1 MLQKIQFN
9 PGVNRENTRY
19 TNEGGWFESDKVRFR
34 QGMPEKI
41 GGWAPISN
49 NTFLGTCRSLW
60 NWVTLLGENLI
71 GLGTNLKFYLQNG
84 GAYYDITPIRKTSTL
99 SSPFTTN
106 TATNTG
112 VTTVVTV
119 ADVAHGAL
127 NNDFVTF
134 YGASTFNGI
143 TINGEY
149 QITLIGVNSYSIVVT
164 GTASAS
170 SSGGGSPVYAVY
182 QINTG
187 PSAASPSVGWGAG
200 AWSSGTWGNT
210 SSTLSIRLWN
220 QVNSGQDLVFGPKGG
235 ALYYWTAKIGYR
247 NSTVSISNA
256 SPAVVTSTVSLFETY
271 PITFETTGA
280 LPSPLIPGQTYY
292 IRNLAGATFNLSST
306 PTGALINTTTNG
318 TGLQSISPR
327 GVLVSSLPGAN
338 FVPSYQNLLTIS
350 DASGFTILFGTNSRA
365 DTASPPTL
373 DPLLIRWSDKE
384 SFTEW
389 DPTATTQSGET
400 RLSHGSRIVSYVQTR
415 QEIVVFTDSSL
426 YSLQFLGPPY
436 IWGTQLLGDNI
447 SILGPNCS
455 VIASG
460 VVYWIGT
467 DKFYAYNGRVETL
480 NCDLRK
486 YVFNDI
492 NLTQSD
498 QIFAGTNEGFNE
510 VWWFYCSKNS
520 STIDRYVVYNYLEN
534 IWYYGNM
541 ARTAWLDSGLQ
552 RFPIAAAYSQRLLN
566 HESGVDDNIDGNAL
580 PIDAYI
586 SSCEFDIGDGDS
598 VGFVWRMLPDISFL
612 GSSDPPPVT
621 PQVEMTLYPMQNS
634 GSGTQNSST
643 QSVLSGSTYVVP
655 ETFTGQIYTRVRGRQ
670 LIFKVRSNT
679 LGTAWQLGAPRIDI
693 RPDGLR

>member
-1 MLQKIQFN
+1 MLQKIPFK

-34 QGMPEKI
+34 QGTPEKI
-41 GGWAPISN
+41 GGWTPFSFQ
-49 NTFLGTCRSLW
+49 TYLGTCRSLW
-60 NWVTLLGENLI
+60 NWVTLAGQNLI
-71 GLGTNLKFYLQNG
+71 GVGTNLKFYIQNG

-99 SSPFTTN
+99 TNPFTTN
-106 TATNTG
+106 TATNSAG
-112 VTTVVTV
+112 TTVVTV
-119 ADVAHGAL
+119 TDTAHGAI
-127 NNDFVTF
+127 NNDYVTF

-143 TINGEY
+143 TVSGEY
-149 QITLIGVNSYSIVVT
+149 KITYINVNSYTIVVT

-170 SSGGGSPVYAVY
+170 SSGGGTPVYAVY
-182 QINTG
+182 QINVG
-187 PSAASPSVGWGAG
+187 PTYAVPLVGWGSG
-200 AWSSGTWGNT
+200 SWGSGTWGD
-210 SSTLSIRLWN
+210 SAPSTDSMRLWSQMN
-220 QVNSGQDLVFGPKGG
+220 FGQDLIYGPRGG
-235 ALYYWTAKIGYR
+235 PLYYWKASNGYLP
-247 NSTVSISNA
+247 SVVSISNA
-256 SPAVVTSTVSLFETY
+256 SPAVVTGTITLVEGY
-271 PITFETTGA
+271 PITFATTGS

-292 IRNLAGATFNLSST
+292 ARNPVGTSYNLSST
-306 PTGALINTTTNG
+306 PTGSLINTSTAGSGTQTTS
-318 TGLQSISPR
+318 QR
-327 GVLVSSLPGAN
+327 GILVSSLPDAN
-338 FVPSYQNLLTIS
+338 SVPLSQNYMTIS
-350 DASGFTILFGTNSRA
+350 DASRFVILFGTNDYGS
-365 DTASPPTL
+365 TVF
-373 DPLLIRWSDKE
+373 DPMIIRWSDQE
-384 SFTEW
+384 SVTNW
-389 DPTATTQSGET
+389 QPTATTQAGSV
-400 RLSHGSRIVSYVQTR
+400 RLSHGSRIVSIVQAR

-447 SILGPNCS
+447 SIMGPNAA

-460 VVYWIGT
+460 VVYWMGS

-492 NLTQSD
+492 NLSQSE
-498 QIFAGTNEGFNE
+498 QVFAGTSEGFNE
-510 VWWFYCSKNS
+510 IWWFYCSANS
-520 STIDRYVVYNYLEN
+520 NTIDRYVIYNYLEN
-534 IWYYGNM
+534 IWYYGSM

-552 RFPIAAAYSQRLLN
+552 ATPIAASYYQRLLS
-566 HESGVDDNIDGNAL
+566 HESGVNDNIDGTPL

-598 VGFVWRMLPDISFL
+598 VGFVWRMLPDISFN
-612 GSSDPPPVT
+612 GSDSGGAT
-621 PQVEMTLYPMQNS
+621 PQVEITLYPMQNS

-679 LGTAWQLGAPRIDI
+679 VGTAWQLGFPRVDI